1 MNRPE
6 STVSSRSWGSAAI
19 ESAGVR
25 VRPPAGANVE
35 EEEVVGVA
43 PTCRP
48 SRGKGVLRVVIADD
62 CRDAADT
69 LATLMDLWGHEVRVA
84 YSGAAVLGIVATYRP
99 HVLLLDIAMP
109 RMDGLVLAR
118 QLRRLRFLE
127 HPLLVAI
134 TGYADYAH
142 RLLGLEAGFDLYLA
156 KPVEPVILQ
165 QLMQVQKDR
174 CAVEP
179 RRI

>member
-1 MNRPE
+1 MNQPD
-6 STVSSRSWGSAAI
+6 STVSCQTWGSAAV
-19 ESAGVR
+19 ESADACAPLWPRER
-25 VRPPAGANVE
+25 VA

-43 PTCRP
+43 RVCRP
-48 SRGKGVLRVVIADD
+48 PSGKGVLRAVIADD
-62 CRDAADT
+62 CRDGADS
-69 LATLMDLWGHEVRVA
+69 LAMLMVLWGHEVRVA